1 MNAENPIYRGPIK
14 VAKWRS
20 IGYEIRYRFV
30 LKLFQEF

>member
-1 MNAENPIYRGPIK
+1 MNAENPIYRRLIK

-30 LKLFQEF
+30 LKSLQEF